1 MSALAG
7 TRPLLALALKRERV
21 RIPVYVVLFVL
32 LVVQTAVQSRRTSR
46 RPPRGP
52 RTSTPSRAT
61 PA

>member
-32 LVVQTAVQSRRTSR
+32 LVVQTAVQS
-46 RPPRGP
+46 PPRGP